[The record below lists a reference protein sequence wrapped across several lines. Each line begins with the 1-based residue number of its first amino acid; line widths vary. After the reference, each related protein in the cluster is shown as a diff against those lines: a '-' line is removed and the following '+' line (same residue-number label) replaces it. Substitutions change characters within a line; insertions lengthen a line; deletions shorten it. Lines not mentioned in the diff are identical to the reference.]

1 MSMLING
8 VELFENDVKMYGIQ
22 TVRNGMPCSIWFEN
36 DVKMYGIQT
45 LQMISGLA
53 KLFENDVKMYD
64 IQTEEY
70 P

>member
-1 MSMLING
+1 
-8 VELFENDVKMYGIQ
+8 
-22 TVRNGMPCSIWFEN
+22 
-36 DVKMYGIQT
+36 MYGIQT

>member
-1 MSMLING
+1 MDL
-8 VELFENDVKMYGIQ
+8 
-22 TVRNGMPCSIWFEN
+22 RFEN